1 MNPKSLIKYLDPYK
15 ELENYFLPGRFA
27 NRQIV
32 NIRSSGFLFTHQNE
46 FDRKI
51 KMKFSDS

>member
-1 MNPKSLIKYLDPYK
+1 MNPKSLIKYLDPYE
-15 ELENYFLPGRFA
+15 ELGNYFLPGRFT

-32 NIRSSGFLFTHQNE
+32 NIGYSGFLFTHQNE

>member
-1 MNPKSLIKYLDPYK
+1 MVKYLDPYK
-15 ELENYFLPGRFA
+15 SEGKYFLPGRFA

-51 KMKFSDS
+51 ELKISDHPC